1 MHTRA
6 FDFAL
11 HRGIDARPMASDEAV
26 ILAGQMEAL
35 KTGYA
40 VTKVKAPLATDEAV
54 ILAGQMEALKTLPL
68 PRLSDRLGYVVH
80 MPTLLEGVSRIGE
93 GAVMPVHFNRVQV
106 LSIPSAHSRCN
117 SPANAIA
124 FKKLLT
130 QSIRAADRHAKM
142 LSIILITR
150 SEHAVPHVAT
160 VARCFSQYSL
170 KTAKYSALTTVRVE
184 CHFVD
189 DEKVSA
195 ADWTALG
202 RLVHGVQSAQWIV
215 DRPANLMN
223 VDDMVKAAASVAK
236 ALSIDPVIIRGE
248 QLRDLGFGGIYNV
261 GKAALQPPAF
271 ICLSHAPKGAT
282 KSFALVGKGIMFDT
296 GGLTIKGKEA
306 MPGWKCDMA
315 GAAVALHS
323 FATLVASGFTE
334 ELHVLLCCAENAVS
348 PEANK
353 PDDIITLLSGQT
365 VEINNT
371 DAEGR
376 LVLADGVYY
385 AKNMLK
391 VSTIID
397 IATLTVAQCS
407 VTGRYH
413 AAIMSNS
420 EELERKALRAGL
432 ASGDLCHP
440 MQYVPDLHMSDYAS
454 AVADMK
460 NAQLGAMMAAP
471 SELAGLFIAAQIDL
485 KDGTEWLHV
494 DMGTLAMA
502 DDRATGYG
510 VPLLVSLL
518 GEFTNALIL
527 SGRCT
532 D

>member
-1 MHTRA
+1 MRA
-6 FDFAL
+6 STKSVEESAKVVVEA
-11 HRGIDARPMASDEAV
+11 IDG
-26 ILAGQMEAL
+26 AGS
-35 KTGYA
+35 K
-40 VTKVKAPLATDEAV
+40 
-54 ILAGQMEALKTLPL
+54 
-68 PRLSDRLGYVVH
+68 
-80 MPTLLEGVSRIGE
+80 SRKKK
-93 GAVMPVHFNRVQV
+93 
-106 LSIPSAHSRCN
+106 
-117 SPANAIA
+117 
-124 FKKLLT
+124 KKLGNAYLRSQEEKMRSSKAGHAQPSGKT
-130 QSIRAADRHAKM
+130 VRGRANRGNGKRCGP
-142 LSIILITR
+142 I
-150 SEHAVPHVAT
+150 
-160 VARCFSQYSL
+160 CFSQYSL

-189 DEKVSA
+189 DEKVSE

-202 RLVHGVQSAQWIV
+202 RLTQWIV

-236 ALSIDPVIIRGE
+236 ALSIDPVVIRGE

-271 ICLSHAPKGAT
+271 ICLSHTPKGAT

-296 GGLTIKGKEA
+296 GGLTIKSKEA

-315 GAAVALHS
+315 GAAAALHS

-334 ELHVLLCCAENAVS
+334 DLHVLLCCAENAVS

-391 VSTIID
+391 ARLFYPKPALSFAGSQPSFRPSKESVSTIID
-397 IATLTVAQCS
+397 IATLTVAQGS

-420 EELERKALRAGL
+420 EELERKAQRAGL

-518 GEFTNALIL
+518 GEFTNAPIL
-527 SGRCT
+527 SGRSE
-532 D
+532 